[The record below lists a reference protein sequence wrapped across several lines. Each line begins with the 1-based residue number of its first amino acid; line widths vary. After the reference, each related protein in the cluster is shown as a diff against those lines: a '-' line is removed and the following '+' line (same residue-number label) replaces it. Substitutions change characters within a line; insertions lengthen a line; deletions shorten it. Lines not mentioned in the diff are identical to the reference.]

1 MLVLAA
7 VALEGCTSASHPN
20 HVRLEG
26 AYNFRDVG
34 GYETEDGWR
43 VKKRQLYRSDDLS
56 SLTRMDL
63 MRMADI
69 GLARVYDLRS
79 DVEREKRPNRLP
91 KGFRVDYESAS
102 ESGRGLEPRQPL
114 NGRTI
119 EVFELPVYY
128 EPLDRARTRQK
139 IVDGTVEPGEF
150 DRIMIAHNKALA
162 LDHRDVWA
170 RFIRALVEPDS
181 RPALVHCA
189 EGKDRTGFAVAMVLL
204 ALGVPEETVYED
216 YLLSNKFL
224 GRRATFLSTLAA
236 FGTFFRTSA
245 DDVRPLLIVKR
256 EYLEAGLETIK
267 AEYGSYDAYFREGLG
282 LDEATLEQLRKQ
294 MLR

>member
-1 MLVLAA
+1 MMLAA
-7 VALEGCTSASHPN
+7 VALAGCTSTSHPS

-34 GYETEDGWR
+34 GYETKTGWQ
-43 VKKRQLYRSDDLS
+43 VKKRQLYRSDELS

-79 DVEREKRPNRLP
+79 DAEREKRPNRLP

-102 ESGRGLEPRQPL
+102 ESGRGLEPRQPS
-114 NGRTI
+114 NGRAI
-119 EVFELPVYY
+119 QVVDLPIYY
-128 EPLDRARTRQK
+128 EPLDRATTRKK
-139 IVDGTVEPGEF
+139 IVEGNVEPGEF
-150 DRIMIAHNKALA
+150 DRLMIEHNRALA
-162 LDHRDVWA
+162 LDHKDVWA
-170 RFIRALVEPDS
+170 RFIRELAEPDS

-216 YLLSNKFL
+216 YLLSNRFL

-245 DDVRPLLIVKR
+245 EDVRPLLIVKR

-282 LDEATLEQLRKQ
+282 LDDATLEKLRQ
-294 MLR
+294 EMLR